1 MLCPKYHFSRVVIL
15 TALLSLAVCLTASF
29 AVAGVATLSA
39 GVATLSAGVGKEDR
53 IVQTK
58 YSLKLVFARAVGE
71 YLSGVKVRIL
81 DIHGTTILTK
91 TSEGP
96 WLWVRLPP
104 GKYQVI
110 AARGDGLATAAK
122 IEIGESGQNHL
133 YLTWP

>member
-15 TALLSLAVCLTASF
+15 TALLSLAVCLTATF
-29 AVAGVATLSA
+29 AVA